1 MSLPLQF
8 KVILWE
14 FQLCRHHF
22 LKVILLCLTLHSWH
36 IPSNFVATQLWQ
48 KGSVWS
54 KPQMNLVTQAPSI
67 TTNKKIFENYNS
79 VGSMTFVTKGLTIVC
94 VTQGRDKKKHF
105 PLKIKKKKLYEKA
118 SIVQFSQIGR
128 PTTENQ
134 PSVQQFS
141 GWCVA
146 LISTT

>member
-48 KGSVWS
+48 KGSLWS
-54 KPQMNLVTQAPSI
+54 KPQMNLVTQAPSV

-94 VTQGRDKKKHF
+94 VTQGRVKKKNF
-105 PLKIKKKKLYEKA
+105 PLKIPKKTVINRLQLYSSHKLA
-118 SIVQFSQIGR
+118 A
-128 PTTENQ
+128 Q
-134 PSVQQFS
+134 PQKTNPVCSSLVD
-141 GWCVA
+141 GV
-146 LISTT
+146 LH